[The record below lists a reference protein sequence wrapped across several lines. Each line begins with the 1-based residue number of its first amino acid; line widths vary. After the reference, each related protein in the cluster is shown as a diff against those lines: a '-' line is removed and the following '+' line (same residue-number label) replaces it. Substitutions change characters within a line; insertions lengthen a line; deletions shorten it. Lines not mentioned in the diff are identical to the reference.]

1 MAGSWDDTVREGVSR
16 MDIWL
21 VSDGGVEQRRVEE
34 LQVLL
39 QRKDRLVWVD
49 IPQCDEQAIQA

>member
-1 MAGSWDDTVREGVSR
+1 MEPVWEGVSR
-16 MDIWL
+16 MNIWL

-49 IPQCDEQAIQA
+49 IPECDEQPSRR

>member
-1 MAGSWDDTVREGVSR
+1 MAGSWGLDTVREGVSR
-16 MDIWL
+16 MDVWL
-21 VSDGGVEQRRVEE
+21 VSDEGAEQRPVEE

-49 IPQCDEQAIQA
+49 IPPM